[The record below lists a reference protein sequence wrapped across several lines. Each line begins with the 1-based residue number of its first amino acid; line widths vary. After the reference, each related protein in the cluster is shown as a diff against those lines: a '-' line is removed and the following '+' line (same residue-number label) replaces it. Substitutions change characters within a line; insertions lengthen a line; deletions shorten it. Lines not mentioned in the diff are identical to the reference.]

1 MEIIKRAGVKLEM
14 VYVGKRNSIQ
24 QMRNMLTMVDYKK
37 LSSVL
42 SFIKSHFFWLRLES
56 IRRSKLQLGKPEH
69 TDHVLD
75 EVSALL
81 DMDDNDKNW
90 AVIGRGSN
98 SIDMVR
104 LEGPKLMECLDMF
117 HNWGE
122 NVAEW
127 GFLSALRI
135 SLEPSFYAGPCGHDF
150 DVTLSREEPVQGMVV
165 CSKCKHPMKKFVIYK

>member
-56 IRRSKLQLGKPEH
+56 IRRSKLRLGKPEH

-104 LEGPKLMECLDMF
+104 LEGPKIMECLDMF
-117 HNWGE
+117 HKWGE

-135 SLEPSFYAGPCGHDF
+135 SLEPSLYAGPCGHDS
-150 DVTLSREEPVQGMVV
+150 DVILSREEPVQGMVV
-165 CSKCKHPMKKFVIYK
+165 CSKCKHPMKKFVLYK